1 MNGVHDLGGMHGFG
15 PVVREAN
22 EPVFHADWERRTFAL
37 ALATM
42 GAGRVNVDEF
52 RRSIERME
60 PAHYLGSSYYEHWLH
75 AIEAMLAEKGLLSEG
90 EIDAAMLS
98 DPIESA
104 RASPSVGSADADRG
118 SWANPDAAAQPS
130 SGVTLRRDPK
140 YKARYIV
147 GDRVLVRNLNP
158 TTHTRVPRYVR
169 GHRGVIRHDWGT
181 FVFPDT
187 HAHGAG
193 AHPAHCY
200 GVEFT
205 ARELW
210 GTGYPASERVYLDL
224 WEGYL
229 ETAAPASA
237 SEKTTLAQPVKR
249 GSNLKPAALKMRAKI
264 TAKTTAKTPRVAP
277 ASAKSTQRGKTAG
290 RAGSRKK
297 R

>member
-1 MNGVHDLGGMHGFG
+1 MHGFG
-15 PVVREAN
+15 LVIREAN

-37 ALATM
+37 ALAAM
-42 GAGRVNVDEF
+42 AAGRVNVDEF

-60 PAHYLGSSYYEHWLH
+60 PAHYLASSYYEHWLH
-75 AIEAMLAEKGLLSEG
+75 AIEAMLMEKGFVAEG
-90 EIDAAMLS
+90 EIDTAMRGAPLQSASGLSAAA
-98 DPIESA
+98 SA
-104 RASPSVGSADADRG
+104 EADRG

-130 SGVTLRRDPK
+130 SAVTLRRDPK
-140 YKARYIV
+140 FKARYKV

-193 AHPAHCY
+193 ARPAHCY

-210 GTGYPASERVYLDL
+210 GTGYPANERVYVDL
-224 WEGYL
+224 WEPYL
-229 ETAAPASA
+229 EAAAPPSA
-237 SEKTTLAQPVKR
+237 SEKTSLAQPGKR
-249 GSNLKPAALKMRAKI
+249 GSNLKPAALKMKV
-264 TAKTTAKTPRVAP
+264 KTTAKTRRVAP
-277 ASAKSTQRGKTAG
+277 ASAKSTPPGKTRG

>member
-15 PVVREAN
+15 PVIREAN

-37 ALATM
+37 ALAAI

-60 PAHYLGSSYYEHWLH
+60 PAHYLASSYYEHWLH
-75 AIEAMLAEKGLLSEG
+75 AIEAMLTEKGFVAEG
-90 EIDAAMLS
+90 EIDTAMRGVPLQSASVLSAA
-98 DPIESA
+98 
-104 RASPSVGSADADRG
+104 ASEDADPG
-118 SWANPDAAAQPS
+118 SWTDSKAAAAQPS
-130 SGVTLRRDPK
+130 SAVTRRRDPK
-140 YKARYIV
+140 FKARYKV

-158 TTHTRVPRYVR
+158 TAHTRVPRYVR

-193 AHPAHCY
+193 AHPEHCY

-210 GTGYPASERVYLDL
+210 GTGYPASERVYVDL
-224 WEGYL
+224 WEAYL
-229 ETAAPASA
+229 EAAAPASA
-237 SEKTTLAQPVKR
+237 SEKTSLARPVKR
-249 GSNLKPAALKMRAKI
+249 GSNLKPAELKMTAKI
-264 TAKTTAKTPRVAP
+264 TAKTRRLAP
-277 ASAKSTQRGKTAG
+277 ASAKSAQRGKTRG